1 MSDLLIT
8 RRLIRPMVWA
18 EAACFARRPQPWV
31 ILMLVIHVQLVERRQ
46 IAVFDRPRE
55 SLNGLYANG
64 R

>member
-1 MSDLLIT
+1 
-8 RRLIRPMVWA
+8 MVWA
-18 EAACFARRPQPWV
+18 EAACFARRRQPWV